1 MGSWSRSELSDHG
14 ATIASAYGLGSPAR
28 EMIMVARGEQGRVWR
43 LDTEVGAFAV
53 KQLVVR
59 QMRADAV
66 ADVAYQEAVLA
77 TGRVCM
83 PRPIRAADGQV
94 LVEVAEHQVRVYE
107 WADVLSMD
115 PNLDPSV
122 IGETLAAIHQ
132 VHYAPARPLIGW
144 YTEPV
149 GASRWTEL
157 LQDSKAA
164 GAPFAEALD
173 AEISELLRLEA
184 LIEQPTNL
192 QNCHRDLW
200 ADNILPTPTG
210 EVCVIDW
217 ENCGLA
223 DPAQELPMAMIDFA
237 RGDHRRSIEL
247 YASYV
252 AAGGPARISGYGSFT
267 MVIAQFGHFWE
278 AAITAYLA
286 TDALE
291 DRAHNLDRIAEL
303 LNPPLRV
310 VQLEEMLDAVASI
323 R

>member
-1 MGSWSRSELSDHG
+1 
-14 ATIASAYGLGSPAR
+14 
-28 EMIMVARGEQGRVWR
+28 MIMVARGEQGRVWR
-43 LDTEVGAFAV
+43 LDTDVGVFAV

-94 LVEVAEHQVRVYE
+94 LLEVAEHQVRVYE

-237 RGDHRRSIEL
+237 RGDHLRSIEL

>member
-1 MGSWSRSELSDHG
+1 MERR
-14 ATIASAYGLGSPAR
+14 SPAR
-28 EMIMVARGEQGRVWR
+28 TVSEVRPGEMIMVARGEQGRIWR
-43 LDTEVGAFAV
+43 LDTDTGRLRGQAAG
-53 KQLVVR
+53 R
-59 QMRADAV
+59 SSDAPPMR
-66 ADVAYQEAVLA
+66 LLMSPIRKPCSRR
-77 TGRVCM
+77 GRVCM

-107 WADVLSMD
+107 WVDVLSMD
-115 PNLDPSV
+115 PNLDPGV

-157 LQDSKAA
+157 LRGFEGGRCSFCRGSRRGDQRAAAPGSLDRAAHESPKLSSRPVGRQHPADTDRRGLRDRLGELRIGGSSAGTTDGHDRLCVSVIIA
-164 GAPFAEALD
+164 GASSCTRHTWRPAD
-173 AEISELLRLEA
+173 LR
-184 LIEQPTNL
+184 
-192 QNCHRDLW
+192 
-200 ADNILPTPTG
+200 G
-210 EVCVIDW
+210 
-217 ENCGLA
+217 
-223 DPAQELPMAMIDFA
+223 
-237 RGDHRRSIEL
+237 S
-247 YASYV
+247 
-252 AAGGPARISGYGSFT
+252 AAIGSFT

>member
-1 MGSWSRSELSDHG
+1 MLSDHG
-14 ATIASAYGLGSPAR
+14 ATIASAYGLGIPVE
-28 EMIMVARGEQGRVWR
+28 EMIMVARGEQGRIWR
-43 LDTEVGAFAV
+43 LDTDTGTFAV
-53 KQLVVR
+53 KELVVR
-59 QMRADAV
+59 QMRADAD

-77 TGRVCM
+77 TGRVRM
-83 PRPIRAADGQV
+83 PRPIRAAARQV
-94 LVEVAEHQVRVYE
+94 LVDVAEHQVRVYE
-107 WADVLSMD
+107 WVDVLSTD
-115 PNLDPSV
+115 PNLDPSLV
-122 IGETLAAIHQ
+122 GETLAAIHQ

-144 YTEPV
+144 YTDPV
-149 GASRWTEL
+149 GAPRWTEL
-157 LQDSKAA
+157 LRDSKAA

-184 LIEQPTNL
+184 LIEPPTNL

-200 ADNILPTPTG
+200 ADNILRTPTG

-237 RGDHRRSIEL
+237 SGDHRRSIEL

-252 AAGGPARISGYGSFT
+252 AAGGPARVSGYGSFT

-278 AAITAYLA
+278 AAITAYLSA
-286 TDALE
+286 DALE
-291 DRAHNLDRIAEL
+291 DKVHNLDRIAEL
-303 LNPPLRV
+303 LDPPWRV